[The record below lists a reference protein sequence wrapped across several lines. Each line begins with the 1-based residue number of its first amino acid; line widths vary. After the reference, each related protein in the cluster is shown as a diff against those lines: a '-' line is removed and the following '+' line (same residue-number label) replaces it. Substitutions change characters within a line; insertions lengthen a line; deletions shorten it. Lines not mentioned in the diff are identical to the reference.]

1 MAATATLRLKRSYQ
15 DFHSSHNGIEN
26 SNKKRAPGYPFRAVK
41 SAPVSPEIDLA
52 EMFRPPASAPVSKV
66 EFFPKLPRFNSSGNG
81 PKRPNI
87 SPEVIARQ
95 THMAPT
101 VHLIK
106 LAETHSPVLPAP
118 PSASLTASSGAIALP
133 PSSDSSLPS
142 PETVVAKT
150 PTSLSTRR
158 KRLGK
163 DLFLV
168 VPPSGSSSG
177 DLLQPGPRSP
187 MLSGISETRSCPPT
201 PTMNIDGKGSNDT
214 AIDIGGR
221 RADVDALKSSL
232 RGDMTMARRT
242 SLPRLNI
249 NADVRIARDCKP
261 ILTPLLPTNRLVN
274 KPPLISMVGLVA
286 RNREAGAP
294 VVPAAVDETVEDF
307 PYQNGPKEILPR
319 LFLGSE
325 QNAKDPQLLRTLGI
339 TSIICVAK
347 EVLCPWLA
355 EEAIEEE
362 GSDTDG
368 SDSSHSDDE
377 SSRPVSQ
384 STAHLKVSALLV
396 PPSSHMAYSVS
407 QHNNPPTAPVRPLYV
422 RPTASTP
429 NLQQRFHQA
438 APSTGK
444 ASSSAPRELFAASTV
459 QCKGD
464 SAFTHSGYLSRHFP
478 ANHLTGRPAIE
489 YTKLP
494 WSHDE
499 DEIASCFQTHKICEL
514 IDRSRQAG
522 GRCLVHCQLGVSR
535 SATLVIGYCMRQAA
549 RGVEQGTR
557 DLKSMHD
564 SYTFVRSK
572 SRWVAPNIGLLAQL
586 VQFERLLAAESNAAK
601 SQLPYSNSAYY
612 DSQLSLASAKPK
624 PATPDNLSPS
634 FTCESG
640 STDSRLA
647 TPDTFSSWP
656 QSQKNRSALH
666 TTSPYRTGMPIE
678 EQLSP
683 MTAALYL
690 TKSGPDEIP
699 MHDSGSVS

>member
-1 MAATATLRLKRSYQ
+1 
-15 DFHSSHNGIEN
+15 
-26 SNKKRAPGYPFRAVK
+26 
-41 SAPVSPEIDLA
+41 
-52 EMFRPPASAPVSKV
+52 
-66 EFFPKLPRFNSSGNG
+66 
-81 PKRPNI
+81 
-87 SPEVIARQ
+87 
-95 THMAPT
+95 
-101 VHLIK
+101 
-106 LAETHSPVLPAP
+106 
-118 PSASLTASSGAIALP
+118 
-133 PSSDSSLPS
+133 
-142 PETVVAKT
+142 
-150 PTSLSTRR
+150 
-158 KRLGK
+158 
-163 DLFLV
+163 
-168 VPPSGSSSG
+168 
-177 DLLQPGPRSP
+177 
-187 MLSGISETRSCPPT
+187 
-201 PTMNIDGKGSNDT
+201 
-214 AIDIGGR
+214 
-221 RADVDALKSSL
+221 
-232 RGDMTMARRT
+232 MARRT

-572 SRWVAPNIGLLAQL
+572 SRWVAPNIGLLVRSFHSHLPVSSNYLHFLSRLNSFNSSVCWLRSQMPQSHSYRTAILRTTTVSFRWRPLSQSRL
-586 VQFERLLAAESNAAK
+586 PLITCLPRLLASPAAPIVAWRPRIH
-601 SQLPYSNSAYY
+601 SRLG
-612 DSQLSLASAKPK
+612 LSLKRIVLLS
-624 PATPDNLSPS
+624 TPLLPIGPE
-634 FTCESG
+634 C
-640 STDSRLA
+640 LL
-647 TPDTFSSWP
+647 
-656 QSQKNRSALH
+656 KNN
-666 TTSPYRTGMPIE
+666 
-678 EQLSP
+678 
-683 MTAALYL
+683 YL
-690 TKSGPDEIP
+690 Q
-699 MHDSGSVS
+699 